1 MEHVCIGTA
10 ATEGHHGA
18 APTAAQRVHYE
29 ENGYVVVDDAVPP
42 AMLPEL
48 LAASRALVAA
58 ARNGTL
64 DTAHAYVH
72 RTRGAEGDP
81 WCLRGAEPWRRS
93 TASQSSQLTWRLPRP
108 FNAHATGWLRCAAV
122 GQLELPALS
131 IFTNPVSPDFV
142 GVGGWHRD
150 VRFWESTHGDRSLM
164 VSKAGKESDTEKDD
178 YSEAAQRHCWA
189 KIQDERKHDRG
200 AKWQLALLEDACLE
214 LVPRSHR
221 EFRTPYEDSVLTP
234 GSEHFRADAMP
245 TGIAVQLRPGQAVV
259 YDGRAIHRGGGHYRT
274 DVERMTLSAS
284 FSMPERDEELGEG
297 SMVGT
302 ATRPVQVDDRRRWQ
316 LRPEVGILIIR
327 TSVLTRTSPF

>member
-1 MEHVCIGTA
+1 MRNGLVV
-10 ATEGHHGA
+10 HGA
-18 APTAAQRVHYE
+18 AVPAVPTRVSMFAWAKAAAGVQRERPTAAQRVHYE

-72 RTRGAEGDP
+72 RTRGAEGNP

-142 GVGGWHRD
+142 GVGG
-150 VRFWESTHGDRSLM
+150 
-164 VSKAGKESDTEKDD
+164 
-178 YSEAAQRHCWA
+178 
-189 KIQDERKHDRG
+189 
-200 AKWQLALLEDACLE
+200 
-214 LVPRSHR
+214 
-221 EFRTPYEDSVLTP
+221 
-234 GSEHFRADAMP
+234 
-245 TGIAVQLRPGQAVV
+245 
-259 YDGRAIHRGGGHYRT
+259 
-274 DVERMTLSAS
+274 
-284 FSMPERDEELGEG
+284 
-297 SMVGT
+297 
-302 ATRPVQVDDRRRWQ
+302 
-316 LRPEVGILIIR
+316 
-327 TSVLTRTSPF
+327 